1 MRLYFK
7 ITSLLIALLVVAQS
21 FQYAVV
27 AYFFYN
33 HNEVLVESCCINK
46 GIDDS
51 CQAKCFLDKSEEQQ
65 EENSLLS
72 LKKVECV
79 VENTAIQVVNPYHI
93 QFIVPQK
100 NTSLYN
106 NLYSFLYNPYTFQP
120 PSLG

>member
-1 MRLYFK
+1 VRFWFK
-7 ITSLLIALLVVAQS
+7 LTSLLIAILIVGQS

-27 AYFFYN
+27 TYFFYN
-33 HNEVLVESCCINK
+33 HNEVLVESCCVNK

-51 CQAKCFLDKSEEQQ
+51 CQAKCFLDKSQKQQ
-65 EENSLLS
+65 EEHSEVS
-72 LKKVECV
+72 LKKVEYV
-79 VENTAIQVVNPYHI
+79 VQNTAVKVEKPYQT

-100 NTSLYN
+100 NASLYD